1 MTRMIRLYKAL
12 SPAKINLVLRVGP
25 LRKDGFHSVETLM
38 AKMAWGDEIKMK
50 IWQSSDLKINL
61 KCSEPSIENQNNLVV
76 RAAKSFAEKLPVFF
90 ECEIS
95 IRKKIPME
103 GGLAGGS
110 SNAAVVLKMLEKW
123 YAAEFGS
130 ARRIKKQLE
139 QIAKGLGSDVN
150 FFLSSSNAAWCT
162 GRGEKIKSMSVA
174 SWPAVLVFPKSKI
187 STAWAYGKLDQSR
200 KNEPHKNQNKHL
212 LGLSKAGGWK
222 SITSVPKLENDFEE
236 PMLGH
241 FPELARLKKDLARSG
256 AIAGQMT
263 GSGAC
268 FFALYFNDKQARA
281 GELYL
286 QSKNWRLQRTRL
298 QPL

>member
-1 MTRMIRLYKAL
+1 MARMIRLYKAL

-25 LRKDGFHSVETLM
+25 SRKDGFHSVETLM
-38 AKMAWGDEIKMK
+38 AKMAWGDEIRMK

-61 KCSEPSIENQNNLVV
+61 KCSEPSIENQKNLVV
-76 RAAKSFAEKLPVFF
+76 RAAKNFAEKLPVFF
-90 ECEIS
+90 ECEIY

-139 QIAKGLGSDVN
+139 EIAQGLGSDVN
-150 FFLSSSNAAWCT
+150 FFLSDSNAAWCT
-162 GRGEKIKSMSVA
+162 GRGEKIKDLPVA
-174 SWPAVLVFPKSKI
+174 PWPAVLVFPKSKI
-187 STAWAYGKLDQSR
+187 STAWAYEKLDKSR
-200 KNEPHKNQNKHL
+200 KAESQKNLSKRL
-212 LGLSKAGGWK
+212 LGLSHAADWK
-222 SITSVPKLENDFEE
+222 SISSVPKLENDFEQ

-263 GSGAC
+263 GSGSC
-268 FFALYFNDKQARA
+268 FFGLYFSDKQAKA
-281 GELYL
+281 GERYL
-286 QSKNWRLQRTRL
+286 QSKNWRLQRTHL